1 MKDPTRMKIH
11 TEIGASKKSLELF
24 RKLVI
29 KVYKVTL
36 ELIIKSRRYQ
46 RQTLNNK

>member
-1 MKDPTRMKIH
+1 MKDPTRMKTH

-36 ELIIKSRRYQ
+36 ELIIKNKMYQ
-46 RQTLNNK
+46 KQTLTNK